1 MTISQPARRRVFW
14 GDARFFIG
22 IALIVASIAGVW
34 FVVASSRQ
42 TIPVLAASRTIV
54 PGETVT
60 AAELRV
66 VDVALGQSAE
76 SYLGPD
82 DLTSSLVA
90 TRTIG
95 EGEMIPASA
104 VGDAVD
110 ARMTTIV
117 VQSAAD
123 VPAAVRAGSVVE
135 LWAAPLL
142 ERGVYDTP
150 RVLIADAVIA
160 AVTRDDTMIGAGS
173 ATLELVIP
181 RANVAEALAAVA
193 AQSALSII
201 PTSGAVLP

>member
-66 VDVALGQSAE
+66 VDVALGESAE